1 MTQFLI
7 VYDQIEGR
15 VVSMTEFTDD
25 DRSRALE
32 ERFELERQ
40 YQSQPHIEVVA
51 LGADSRADLET
62 THGRYFKTVAQLADD
77 A

>member
-7 VYDQIEGR
+7 VYDQVEGN
-15 VVSMTEFTDD
+15 VLSMTEFTDA

-32 ERFELERQ
+32 ARFELERQ
-40 YQSQPHIEVVA
+40 YQDQPHIEVVA
-51 LGADSRADLET
+51 LGADSLADLET